1 MSIIKRSESGRPK
14 VSVIIPTH
22 NRADLLPNA
31 IRSVISQE
39 YKNMEIVVVDDGSLD
54 NTQNVIKHLQGK
66 YSNLFYYK
74 NERSKGPSG
83 ARNTGI
89 EHASGDILSFLDSD
103 DIWLE
108 NHLKIGLE
116 LFNRYHEIDVLFG
129 NFNVVDLHS
138 GNLLYNFFDKK
149 EILHTL
155 KCQTLTYGVNLLQD
169 NLFKALIQ
177 ENFFLLGS
185 VLIRKSALKGI
196 FLDESIRFAEDR
208 DLAIKLYKEANAT
221 FAYRKEPVFIQY
233 KHDSNIYHPGDI
245 DNWRNVIKAELYLY
259 TKYIYT
265 YNPSKNEKNIMEK
278 LIFKRLLSLSY
289 TYRMSKKYK
298 KALLTT
304 LKSFKYKLSLKQL
317 REIFMIFLTTI
328 LTPKLSK
335 TISRLKAKS
344 L

>member
-1 MSIIKRSESGRPK
+1 MPTINLSGATQPK
-14 VSVIIPTH
+14 VSVIIPTY
-22 NRADLLPNA
+22 NRADLLPKA
-31 IRSVISQE
+31 IRSVIYQE
-39 YKNMEIVVVDDGSLD
+39 QQNLEIIVVDDGSSD
-54 NTQNVIKHLQGK
+54 HTQSVVKQLQK
-66 YSNLFYYK
+66 KNSNLLYYQ
-74 NERSKGPSG
+74 NERSRGPSG
-83 ARNTGI
+83 TRNTGI
-89 EHASGDILSFLDSD
+89 EKASGDILSFLDSD
-103 DIWLE
+103 DIWLK
-108 NHLKIGLE
+108 NHLKNGLRILNE
-116 LFNRYHEIDVLFG
+116 YPEIDVLFG

-155 KCQTLTYGVNLLQD
+155 KFQTLSYGVKLLKD
-169 NLFKALIQ
+169 NLFEALIQ

-185 VLIRKSALKGI
+185 VLIRKPALNDI
-196 FLDESIRFAEDR
+196 LLDESISFAEDR
-208 DLAIKLYKEANAT
+208 DLAIKLYKETNAT
-221 FAYRKEPVFIQY
+221 FAYRQEPVFIQY
-233 KHDSNIYHPGDI
+233 RHDSNIYHPGDI
-245 DNWRNVIKAELYLY
+245 NNWRNVIKAELYLY
-259 TKYIYT
+259 SKYIYT
-265 YNPSKNEKNIMEK
+265 YNPTENEKNIMEK

>member
-1 MSIIKRSESGRPK
+1 MAFDIFQNK
-14 VSVIIPTH
+14 VSIIIPTY
-22 NRADLLPNA
+22 NRATFLPNA
-31 IRSVISQE
+31 VNSILEQRCNNI
-39 YKNMEIVVVDDGSLD
+39 EIIIIDDGSED
-54 NTQNVIKHLQGK
+54 NTKDVVGTLKRKHPDIILC
-66 YSNLFYYK
+66 N

-89 EHASGDILSFLDSD
+89 IKSSGDILSFLDSD

-108 NHLKIGLE
+108 DHLKNGLRILNE
-116 LFNRYHEIDVLFG
+116 YPEIDVLFG
-129 NFNVVDLHS
+129 NFNVVDLNTGEH
-138 GNLLYNFFDKK
+138 LYNFFDKK
-149 EILHTL
+149 DILHTL
-155 KCQTLTYGVNLLQD
+155 RFKMLSYGVKLLQD

-185 VLIRKSALKGI
+185 VLIRKSALNDI
-196 FLDESIRFAEDR
+196 LLDESISFAEDR

-221 FAYRKEPVFIQY
+221 FAYRQESVFIQY
-233 KHDSNIYHPGDI
+233 RHDSNIYHPGDI
-245 DNWRNVIKAELYLY
+245 NNWRNVIKAELYLY
-259 TKYIYT
+259 TKYIFT

-278 LIFKRLLSLSY
+278 LIFRRLLSLSY

-317 REIFMIFLTTI
+317 REIIMIFLTAI
-328 LTPKLSK
+328 LTPKFSE
-335 TISRLKAKS
+335 TISRLKARS